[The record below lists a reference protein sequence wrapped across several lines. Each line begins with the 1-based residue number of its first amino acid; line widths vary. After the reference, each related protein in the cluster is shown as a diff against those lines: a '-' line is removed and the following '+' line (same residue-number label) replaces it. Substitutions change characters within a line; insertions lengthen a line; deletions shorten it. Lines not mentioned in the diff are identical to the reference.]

1 MTIKIALFLSIC
13 LCITS
18 CFLNYPACPVDYFQP
33 FETTVKVVDRD
44 GKPVKNKKVEAIQD
58 YQDLGYFSE
67 NSGSKF
73 EVASNITDN
82 SGKVVLKYVLSHN
95 CSQTHYGII
104 YVKGDSLFQPVNA
117 IFHLNNEK
125 DKVIDTIKLSK
136 TIIMDSLV
144 PFKVRIKSAK
154 TNINKVEISWRTLF
168 NDTTINRTFL
178 SSTLVLLPSPLDTT
192 ITARVFS
199 KERFQMFNTI
209 WLQDG
214 SQIKGKNNVIDGT
227 VNRNIIFIDEIN

>member
-13 LCITS
+13 LCFSS
-18 CFLNYPACPVDYFQP
+18 CFLDYPACPVSYFQP
-33 FETTVKVVDRD
+33 FETTVRVVDRD
-44 GKPVKNKKVEAIQD
+44 GKPVKNKKVVAIQA
-58 YQDLGYFSE
+58 YQELRYFNE
-67 NSGSKF
+67 NSESKF
-73 EVASNITDN
+73 DVASTTDN
-82 SGKVVLKYVLSHN
+82 NGKVVLKYVLSHN

-144 PFKVRIKSAK
+144 PFKVRIKSTK

-168 NDTTINRTFL
+168 SDTTINRTFL

-199 KERFQMFNTI
+199 KERFQMSHTI

-214 SQIKGKNNVIDGT
+214 NQIKGKNNVIDGT